1 MQGYLLWPPDL
12 PAASGGVCGANLALL
27 PAYWDPSAGAL
38 PPTWRRLDTEHFC
51 VLLVAVM
58 ASAKTP
64 ATPASQNGAEL
75 GAARMPLPPRARASI
90 EQLES
95 ARARQQQLYA
105 ALRVMSAEG
114 GHDRWVHSG
123 IASALASA
131 DPRAVGADA
140 AEAL

>member
-1 MQGYLLWPPDL
+1 MLLI
-12 PAASGGVCGANLALL
+12 
-27 PAYWDPSAGAL
+27 AGL
-38 PPTWRRLDTEHFC
+38 T
-51 VLLVAVM
+51 
-58 ASAKTP
+58 SAKAP
-64 ATPASQNGAEL
+64 VSPASQNGAEP
-75 GAARMPLPPRARASI
+75 GAARAPPPPRARASA

-105 ALRVMSAEG
+105 ALRTMSAEG